1 MQQSRVE
8 ALLRC
13 RGHVVSI
20 SNISK
25 GMVVPGNGQVEFITQ
40 AIVFKPFKGEAEV
53 VDGIRTHR
61 HTRAYIPTYPFVLA
75 PSLIRPS
82 VLAR

>member
-8 ALLRC
+8 VLLRC
-13 RGHVVSI
+13 RGYVVSI

-53 VDGIRTHR
+53 TDGIVHNVTRVRASQLTPLSSRR
-61 HTRAYIPTYPFVLA
+61 H
-75 PSLIRPS
+75 
-82 VLAR
+82 

>member
-8 ALLRC
+8 VLLRC
-13 RGHVVSI
+13 RGYVVSI